1 LKIDRLAFGSPFPR
15 SAARMLP
22 LVIIGLGVKNRV
34 RHEGLL
40 LTDMTKPNLTIP
52 VYDVA
57 LRALKTSIVEGLVS
71 TDPML
76 GQIASR
82 TTGHAGP
89 VRNVPGPN
97 PVDHDR
103 TQFRAE
109 YSLHI
114 DAIREMDVDT
124 FIMAIYRIAE
134 QYAEAMGATF
144 FRTASDITEATGNS
158 TDAEG
163 RLLSW
168 DLVLDE
174 LEKAE
179 VAFDDDDQ
187 PTAQI
192 VMSQNDSMMLHATE
206 KTPEQERRYQEIMQR
221 KKDAWDAQQRPRHL
235 PRRHQGTGA

>member
-1 LKIDRLAFGSPFPR
+1 
-15 SAARMLP
+15 
-22 LVIIGLGVKNRV
+22 
-34 RHEGLL
+34 
-40 LTDMTKPNLTIP
+40 MTKTNLAIP

-57 LRALKTSIVEGLVS
+57 LRALKTSIVEGMVG
-71 TDPML
+71 TDPLL

-89 VRNVPGPN
+89 VRNVAGPN
-97 PVDHDR
+97 PVDHDP

-109 YSLHI
+109 YALHI
-114 DAIREMDVDT
+114 DAIRETDVEA
-124 FIMAIYRIAE
+124 FIMAIYGVAE

-144 FRTASDITEATGNS
+144 FRTASDITEETGNL

-174 LEKAE
+174 LEGAE

-187 PTAQI
+187 PTTQM
-192 VMSQNDSMMLHATE
+192 VMSQNDSMMLHAIE
-206 KTPEQERRYQEIMQR
+206 KTTEQERRYQEIMQR
-221 KKDAWDAQQRPRHL
+221 KKDTWDAQQRPRRL
-235 PRRHQGTGA
+235 PRRDQGTGA